1 MRNHLV
7 WAFVLLISAAGAV
20 SAQVTEQWVARYN
33 GPANGNDFAR
43 AIALDAKGNVYVTGW
58 SDGEGTGTD
67 FLTLKYDPDGN
78 LLWAARYNGPDNG
91 DDQAI
96 GIALDA
102 AGNVYV
108 SGQSWGGDT
117 NFDFATI
124 KYDPDGNERWV
135 ARYDGPAS
143 GADGATAIAV
153 DQDGNVYVTGTAAT
167 FTSGNDYATVK
178 YDTDGNELW
187 VTLYNGTGNGDDEAA
202 AIAVDR
208 CGNVVVTGG
217 SLGAGTG
224 TDWATIKYDPDGNQL
239 WVARYDLDRRTDE
252 ATAVVVD
259 AEGNVYVTGS
269 VRNRGYMRYGT
280 IKYDR
285 DGNVLWGDSHGIGRS
300 NAIAIDDQ
308 TNVYVTGLITIGPYN
323 HYGTIKYDPF
333 GRQSWV
339 AILDNYSSEA
349 HALALDTQGNVY
361 VTGTARRIR
370 GDRPDYDYATV
381 KYGPDGRQ
389 LWVAL
394 YNGTGSS
401 DDSANAVAVDGD
413 GNVYVTGRSVGIR
426 SNFDFVTIKYSQK

>member
-96 GIALDA
+96 GITLDA

-108 SGQSWGGDT
+108 SGQSWGGGT
-117 NFDFATI
+117 NFDFATV
-124 KYDPDGNERWV
+124 KYDTCGNERWV

-153 DQDGNVYVTGTAAT
+153 DQDGNVYVTGRVAT
-167 FTSGNDYATVK
+167 RFTHKDYATVK

-187 VTLYNGTGNGDDEAA
+187 VNLYNGPGNGDDETT

-208 CGNVVVTGG
+208 FGNVVVTGESYG
-217 SLGAGTG
+217 GGTRS
-224 TDWATIKYDPDGNQL
+224 DWATIKYDPDGNQL
-239 WVARYDLDRRTDE
+239 WVARFDRGYYNNR
-252 ATAVVVD
+252 ATAVALD
-259 AEGNVYVTGS
+259 AEGNVYVTGTYRTIGRDPHHGTINYS
-269 VRNRGYMRYGT
+269 RYGNELWRAD
-280 IKYDR
+280 YGV
-285 DGNVLWGDSHGIGRS
+285 GNS
-300 NAIAIDDQ
+300 NAIAIDEQ
-308 TNVYVTGLITIGPYN
+308 TNGVRHRAGPY
-323 HYGTIKYDPF
+323 
-333 GRQSWV
+333 
-339 AILDNYSSEA
+339 
-349 HALALDTQGNVY
+349 
-361 VTGTARRIR
+361 RRLL
-370 GDRPDYDYATV
+370 P
-381 KYGPDGRQ
+381 
-389 LWVAL
+389 LWH
-394 YNGTGSS
+394 G
-401 DDSANAVAVDGD
+401 
-413 GNVYVTGRSVGIR
+413 
-426 SNFDFVTIKYSQK
+426 